1 MDQAQDAA
9 QPAPVQGTNVDKAQP
24 MLQERRESEAV
35 SDDELAGV
43 DLDAIEAQAAIST
56 AVSTIEGLSSSESI
70 AVEPEADA
78 EECRTRGRRQGM

>member
-56 AVSTIEGLSSSESI
+56 AVSTIEGLSSGSTAMDSEEDKPSMVET
-70 AVEPEADA
+70 AVEIAA
-78 EECRTRGRRQGM
+78 